1 MTGSGGGGNAAG
13 CAVGGKGGSGVV
25 IFAFNAFGAAATA
38 INSATYRT
46 PTTITATVSEAGK
59 VTFYALGKVIPGCK
73 SRPTVSSAAIT
84 ATCQWKPSQRSAVP
98 ITAKFSPTA
107 SPANLVTI
115 DFGSVWVSSRSGQR

>member
-1 MTGSGGGGNAAG
+1 
-13 CAVGGKGGSGVV
+13 
-25 IFAFNAFGAAATA
+25 
-38 INSATYRT
+38 
-46 PTTITATVSEAGK
+46 
-59 VTFYALGKVIPGCK
+59 VIPGCK

-115 DFGSVWVSSRSGQR
+115 DFGSVWVSSRTGQR